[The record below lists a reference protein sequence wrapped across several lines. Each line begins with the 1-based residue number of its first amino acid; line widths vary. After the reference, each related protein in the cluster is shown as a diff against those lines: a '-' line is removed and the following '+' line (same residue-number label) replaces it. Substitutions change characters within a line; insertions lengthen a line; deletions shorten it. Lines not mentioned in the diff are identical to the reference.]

1 MSDDVKINLTRLGVV
16 LGVLALLATPFGTFI
31 LLSHR
36 VDAAEKAIIAVQTKV
51 EADHD
56 LLQRID
62 ERTMRIE
69 KAIDRIT
76 K

>member
-36 VDAAEKAIIAVQTKV
+36 VDAAEKAIAVQTKV